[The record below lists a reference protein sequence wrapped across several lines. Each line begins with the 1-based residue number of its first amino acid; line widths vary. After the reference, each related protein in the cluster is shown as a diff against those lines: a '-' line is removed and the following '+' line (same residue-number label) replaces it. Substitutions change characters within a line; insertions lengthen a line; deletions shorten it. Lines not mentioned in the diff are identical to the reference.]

1 MKLPVLAAF
10 LTLAAG
16 PLWANPGVIENGD
29 YKISLSETLPGV
41 DDPNNPQAVPTIT
54 VGVVNKFN
62 NTGMNFNLNLYAI
75 NNYYLL
81 DDALILIGR
90 TTPQWSAAPP
100 EYSLLNLNLTTSQN
114 SQEFKNLKR
123 FSLSPDNQSVL
134 VLVDGGGKP
143 DLIGLIRLNN
153 QPGRLEWLETGQA
166 GVSLIQSALPGPVK
180 SLSLSPAVGWFADA
194 LSAVLIVTADDGTQ
208 DAQGNPVLKNY
219 LVWVELEDNG
229 PKVSAE
235 PLDLSPYHV
244 KDGTMVDKVD
254 CAADKVTLT
263 FTQANSSETV
273 QADFPLPTAA
283 KP

>member
-1 MKLPVLAAF
+1 
-10 LTLAAG
+10 
-16 PLWANPGVIENGD
+16 
-29 YKISLSETLPGV
+29 
-41 DDPNNPQAVPTIT
+41 
-54 VGVVNKFN
+54 
-62 NTGMNFNLNLYAI
+62 
-75 NNYYLL
+75 
-81 DDALILIGR
+81 LIGR

-153 QPGRLEWLETGQA
+153 QPGRLEWLEAGQA
-166 GVSLIQSALPGPVK
+166 GVSLIQSALPGHLK

-208 DAQGNPVLKNY
+208 DAQGNSILKNY
-219 LVWVELEDNG
+219 LVRVELEDNG
-229 PKVSAE
+229 PKVLAE

-263 FTQANSSETV
+263 FTQANSAETI